1 MADQALG
8 TSSAARTPGDGSR
21 EVMHLPPSAPPRN
34 HGRTLAAWTTTAVV
48 LAGAVLA
55 AVGVVV
61 SLPVLAWVGAGVDV
75 RGLVVGAT
83 MAAMGY
89 GQPGAR
95 DAARRGHGTAP
106 APTDR

>member
-8 TSSAARTPGDGSR
+8 TPPAARAPGDGGR

-48 LAGAVLA
+48 VAGAVLA
-55 AVGVVV
+55 AVGVVA
-61 SLPVLAWVGAGVDV
+61 SLPALAWVGAGVV
-75 RGLVVGAT
+75 VLGLVIGAT

-95 DAARRGHGTAP
+95 DAARRGPGTTP
-106 APTDR
+106 AASDR